1 MAGKPAGV
9 SAPRIAVYGAGGHG
23 KVVADIAQSA
33 GREVVVFIDDDPQ
46 RSGTSV
52 AGIRVASWEEFLRM
66 RGEAG
71 EVELALGIGENGVR
85 QRCAEKARTAQVP
98 LATLVHPT
106 AVVAR
111 SASLGEGTVVMAGAI
126 VNPAASVG
134 HGAVV
139 NTGSIVEHDCRLGDF
154 VFLSPGAV
162 LGGEAVLGASCHV
175 GLGAVVLPR
184 RRVGAGSRVGAGAA
198 VVHDVPDG
206 ETWVG
211 VPAASLPR
219 R

>member
-1 MAGKPAGV
+1 
-9 SAPRIAVYGAGGHG
+9 
-23 KVVADIAQSA
+23 
-33 GREVVVFIDDDPQ
+33 
-46 RSGTSV
+46 
-52 AGIRVASWEEFLRM
+52 
-66 RGEAG
+66 
-71 EVELALGIGENGVR
+71 
-85 QRCAEKARTAQVP
+85 
-98 LATLVHPT
+98 
-106 AVVAR
+106 
-111 SASLGEGTVVMAGAI
+111 